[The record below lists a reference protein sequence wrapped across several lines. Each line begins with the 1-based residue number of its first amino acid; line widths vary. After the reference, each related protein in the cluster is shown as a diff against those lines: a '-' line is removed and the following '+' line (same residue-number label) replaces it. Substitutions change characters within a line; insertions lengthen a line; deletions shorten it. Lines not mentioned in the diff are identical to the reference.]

1 MVPRSAVVTRQELS
15 KPNFRILFES
25 LPGLY
30 LVLTPDLHIV
40 AASDAYLQASMTKR
54 DEIIGRNLFDVFPDN
69 PDDSAATGTK
79 NLRDSLDRVLQSRTA
94 DTMAIQKYDIRRPKS
109 EGGGFEERHWSPI
122 NSPVFES
129 DGSICYIIHRVEDVT
144 EFVRLKHTQTEELR
158 TQAERMETEVF
169 LRSRDLDA
177 ANRRLREAN
186 ADLEAFTSS
195 VAHDLKAPLRAVQ
208 GFAHILSE
216 SCVNKLNDEEKDH
229 LATTLDG
236 AVRMNALIND
246 LLSYSR
252 IAREEITPEPL
263 LLNEMISMVVRHLPE
278 ENRIRKLRI
287 NVPASLPPVLGHYQ
301 TVQQVIS
308 NLVANAQKFVKPG
321 EQPDL
326 NISAEEIGS
335 FVRLTIK
342 DKGIGIAEDYHKK
355 IFNVLQR
362 LHTSEIYSGTGIG
375 LAIVKR
381 GIERMNGRVGV
392 ESRVGEGSSFW
403 IELPILRQV

>member
-1 MVPRSAVVTRQELS
+1 MLSRSAVAIRTKLS
-15 KPNFRILFES
+15 KPDFRILFES
-25 LPGLY
+25 VPGLY

-54 DEIIGRNLFDVFPDN
+54 EEIVGRNLFDVFPDN
-69 PDDSAATGTK
+69 PDDPTATGTI
-79 NLRDSLDRVLQSRTA
+79 NLGASLDRVLQSRTA
-94 DTMAIQKYDIRRPKS
+94 DTMAVQKYDIRRPES
-109 EGGGFEERHWSPI
+109 EGGGFEERYWSPV
-122 NSPVFES
+122 NSPVLDR
-129 DGSICYIIHRVEDVT
+129 DGSISYIIHRVEDIT
-144 EFVRLKHTQTEELR
+144 EFVRLKHAQREELR
-158 TQAERMETEVF
+158 TQAERMEAEVF

-195 VAHDLKAPLRAVQ
+195 VSHDLKAPLRAVQ

-216 SCVNKLNDEEKDH
+216 SCANKLDDEEKQH
-229 LATTLDG
+229 LATIIDG

-263 LLNEMISMVVRHLPE
+263 LFSEMISMVVRHLPGE
-278 ENRIRKLRI
+278 EHIRKLRI
-287 NVPASLPPVLGHYQ
+287 NVPVSLPPVLGHYQ
-301 TVQQVIS
+301 TVQQAIS

-321 EQPDL
+321 EKPDL
-326 NISAEEIGS
+326 NISAEQVGS
-335 FVRLTIK
+335 FVRLTIQ
-342 DKGIGIAEDYHKK
+342 DKGIGIAEEYHEK
-355 IFNVLQR
+355 IFDIFKR
-362 LHTSEIYSGTGIG
+362 LHTSDTYSGTGVG

-403 IELPILRQV
+403 IELPTVQQV